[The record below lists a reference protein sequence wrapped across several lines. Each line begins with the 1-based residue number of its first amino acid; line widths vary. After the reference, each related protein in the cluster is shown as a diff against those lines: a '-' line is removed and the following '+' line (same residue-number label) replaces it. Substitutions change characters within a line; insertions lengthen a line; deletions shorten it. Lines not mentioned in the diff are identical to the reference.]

1 MGDWLMFGR
10 MIVSLKGTELLPKE
24 EDIIK
29 HPMTAGIILFAENL
43 SRNPRE
49 LLTKLTEL
57 ISKIQSISIASG
69 KTAGLPIFVDQEGGF
84 VQRLGKGFTIPL
96 PSLEVLGTTYGINPE
111 TGLQLAKTY
120 GERMAKSLMQLG
132 IISLCP
138 VLDLDA
144 GNEVI
149 TGLGRAFHSDPK
161 SCAELA
167 AAYIDGMNVAGMRA
181 TGKHFP
187 GHGQHIGDS
196 HRVLPTDHRTLKE
209 IEAQDL
215 IPFVELIKN
224 RKLAAIMPAHIKYP
238 KIDAENTAGMSKIW
252 LEKFLRKKYGFDGII
267 VSDCLSMAGAG
278 SDSSLDKTK
287 KALEYG
293 DIALLC
299 HKEPE
304 EILDVLDGINIPQYQ
319 MSEQTEKRFNYW
331 VEGSISIYKS
341 LAQQEQ
347 VARPVIFSSNPTVTT
362 TERSAETALVENPV
376 AADLKLK
383 CQ

>member
-1 MGDWLMFGR
+1 MFGR

-24 EDIIK
+24 KEIIA
-29 HPMTAGIILFAENL
+29 HSMTAGIILFAENF
-43 SRNPRE
+43 SSNPRQ
-49 LLTKLTEL
+49 LLTHLEKLIRE
-57 ISKIQSISIASG
+57 IQKIAIFSG
-69 KTAGLPIFVDQEGGF
+69 KKEGLPIFVDQEGGF

-149 TGLGRAFHSDPK
+149 TGLGRAFHKEPK
-161 SCAELA
+161 ICAELA

-196 HRVLPTDHRTLKE
+196 HKVLPTDHRTLKE

-224 RKLAAIMPAHIKYP
+224 RKLVAIMPAHIKYP
-238 KIDAENTAGMSKIW
+238 KIDADNTAGMSKIW
-252 LEKFLRKKYGFDGII
+252 LEKFLREKYGFDGII

-362 TERSAETALVENPV
+362 TERLAETALIENPV
-376 AADLKLK
+376 AALQFK
-383 CQ
+383 CK